1 MFVGHDSSAPGVQLL
16 QHHRHAFRAQL
27 HGILPELFP
36 QLAQLFGR
44 HRVKFRLAPQVA
56 AHLTRQATQGKSL
69 CKAFILQQ
77 SGLCCICRDCH
88 GKACAPQLL
97 VGAQGIQ
104 QTRQQQTALAAQ
116 AQVIARAPLQGDR
129 HSQRSRHDG
138 VVFIGHINV
147 LHTGKAFQYHFCKI
161 FGIMML
167 ALPQSQ
173 HCRLI
178 GRLHQTIHRSGCPLL
193 SYFIVQP
200 SVFRASCCTSC
211 WISSM
216 LRMASPLVQCTVSQ
230 PRCRAQNSAAARLRA
245 R

>member
-1 MFVGHDSSAPGVQLL
+1 MRSGLSCTVS
-16 QHHRHAFRAQL
+16 
-27 HGILPELFP
+27 
-36 QLAQLFGR
+36 FGR
-44 HRVKFRLAPQVA
+44 HRVKFCLAPQVA
-56 AHLTRQATQGKSL
+56 AHLAGQATQGKSL
-69 CKAFILQQ
+69 CKALILQQ
-77 SGLCCICRDCH
+77 SGLCRVCRDCH
-88 GKACAPQLL
+88 GEACAPQLL

-173 HCRLI
+173 HCRLV

-193 SYFIVQP
+193 SYFIIQS

-216 LRMASPLVQCTVSQ
+216 LRMTSPLVQCTVSQ